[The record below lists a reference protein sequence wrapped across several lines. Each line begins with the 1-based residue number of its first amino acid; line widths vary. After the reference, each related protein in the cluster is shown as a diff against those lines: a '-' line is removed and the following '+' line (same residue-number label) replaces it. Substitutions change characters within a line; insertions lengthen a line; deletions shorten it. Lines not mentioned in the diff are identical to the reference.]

1 MQKLSDLK
9 AKLDKIC
16 EETKT
21 SKKGIQCLVDY
32 YIKSLGWTEDEAIK
46 YTIGLFENGTIEKI
60 KVIGKD
66 GKEI

>member
-9 AKLDKIC
+9 AELDRLC
-16 EETKT
+16 DETKT
-21 SKKGIQCLVDY
+21 SRKGIRCLVDY
-32 YIKSLGWTEDEAIK
+32 YIESLGWSETEAVK

-60 KVIGKD
+60 KVIGKS

>member
-1 MQKLSDLK
+1 MEKLKDLN

-16 EETKT
+16 DDTKT
-21 SKKGIQCLVDY
+21 SKKGIRCLVDY
-32 YIKSLGWTEDEAIK
+32 YIQSLGWREVDAVK
-46 YTIGLFENGTIEKI
+46 YTIGLFENGTIEQI